1 MSKTS
6 KHYQGRMW
14 KMLTRKMKDS
24 GIKWIGEIPEDW
36 EIRKLKYILEE
47 RKEKNNPIV
56 TDNIL
61 SLSVERGIF
70 PYAEKTGGGNN
81 SKSDLT
87 AYKVAHPNDI
97 VLNSMNILAGAVGLS
112 RYTGA
117 VSPVYYTLYTTS
129 EEINITYYYYLF
141 RTREFQRSLLG
152 LGNGIMM
159 RESSTGKLNTIR
171 MRIPM
176 DKLAGLFLPLPPRRV
191 QDLIVKSLAKD
202 IKVVNKLVNQT
213 KQSIKELKKYKQSLI
228 IEVVTKGLDPNAEM
242 KDSGIEWIGMI
253 PKHWTIKKVK
263 YFLSESSVKNYPN
276 ETVLSLYRDYG
287 VIPKDSRTDNHNVTS
302 SDTSSYKLIEKND
315 VVINKMKAWQGSL
328 GVSSF
333 KGIISPAYYV
343 YKIIDSD
350 IYSNFLH
357 YVLRNNLYLD
367 EYRRISS
374 GIRIGQWD
382 LEKKEFEKLLYPF
395 PNSTSEQQQIVQY
408 LDKKIFTIDSLIED
422 KTKVIEELENY
433 KKSLIYEY
441 VTGKKE
447 V

>member
-1 MSKTS
+1 MLRTS
-6 KHYQGRMW
+6 KHYQERVW
-14 KMLTRKMKDS
+14 RILTKKMKDS
-24 GIKWIGEIPEDW
+24 GIEWVGEIPEDW
-36 EIRKLKYILEE
+36 LLVKYKRFAKSGMGVTLLKSDLLDRETADSIPVYSATRGNEFFGYTENKKLLLECGDLVIPARGNSIGHIKVVDKTATSTQTTIYSKVFSNEINIMFLKYCSDGLKDNWFKFDDTAIPQITVNQVN
-47 RKEKNNPIV
+47 NNPVPYPSLKEQEKIV
-56 TDNIL
+56 KILNKITQKVDNIL
-61 SLSVERGIF
+61 
-70 PYAEKTGGGNN
+70 K
-81 SKSDLT
+81 
-87 AYKVAHPNDI
+87 
-97 VLNSMNILAGAVGLS
+97 
-112 RYTGA
+112 
-117 VSPVYYTLYTTS
+117 
-129 EEINITYYYYLF
+129 
-141 RTREFQRSLLG
+141 
-152 LGNGIMM
+152 
-159 RESSTGKLNTIR
+159 
-171 MRIPM
+171 
-176 DKLAGLFLPLPPRRV
+176 
-191 QDLIVKSLAKD
+191 
-202 IKVVNKLVNQT
+202 QT
-213 KQSIKELKKYKQSLI
+213 QQSIKELKKYKQSLI
-228 IEVVTKGLDPNAEM
+228 TESVTKGLDPNVEM

-263 YFLSESSVKNYPN
+263 YFLSESSVKNSPN

>member
-1 MSKTS
+1 MS
-6 KHYQGRMW
+6 RE
-14 KMLTRKMKDS
+14 MKDS
-24 GIKWIGEIPEDW
+24 GIEWIGEIPEDW
-36 EIRKLKYILEE
+36 EVVKLGIVADISTGNTLKDPDNIKYSKSEGVDWLKTNNLLGVDGVSNSSLKIKEQYISEARLTNPRSVLVTCIGDIGKLGYTSKPVAFNQQINSITFTKDIIYWKYGMYALYSQREQQESLANGNVLKILNRENQKKVVITVPKDINKQIKISNALDKICLYIRKL
-47 RKEKNNPIV
+47 V
-56 TDNIL
+56 D
-61 SLSVERGIF
+61 
-70 PYAEKTGGGNN
+70 KTQ
-81 SKSDLT
+81 L
-87 AYKVAHPNDI
+87 
-97 VLNSMNILAGAVGLS
+97 
-112 RYTGA
+112 
-117 VSPVYYTLYTTS
+117 
-129 EEINITYYYYLF
+129 
-141 RTREFQRSLLG
+141 
-152 LGNGIMM
+152 
-159 RESSTGKLNTIR
+159 
-171 MRIPM
+171 
-176 DKLAGLFLPLPPRRV
+176 
-191 QDLIVKSLAKD
+191 
-202 IKVVNKLVNQT
+202 
-213 KQSIKELKKYKQSLI
+213 SIKELKKYKQSLI
-228 IEVVTKGLDPNAEM
+228 TESVTNGIDPNVEM

-350 IYSNFLH
+350 IYSHFLH

-408 LDKKIFTIDSLIED
+408 LDKKIFTIDRLIED

-441 VTGKKE
+441 VTGKKKYKE
-447 V
+447 GEQ

>member
-1 MSKTS
+1 MLRTS
-6 KHYQGRMW
+6 KHYQERVW
-14 KMLTRKMKDS
+14 RILTKKMKDS
-24 GIKWIGEIPEDW
+24 GIEWVGEIPEDW
-36 EIRKLKYILEE
+36 LLVKYKRFAKSGMGVTLLKSDLLDRETADSIPVYSATRGNEFFGYTENKKLLLECGDLVIPARGNSIGHIKVVDKTATSTQTTIYSKVFSNEINIMFLKYCSDGLKDNWFKFDDTAIPQITVNQVN
-47 RKEKNNPIV
+47 NNPVPYPSLKEQEKIV
-56 TDNIL
+56 KILNKITQKVDNIL
-61 SLSVERGIF
+61 
-70 PYAEKTGGGNN
+70 K
-81 SKSDLT
+81 
-87 AYKVAHPNDI
+87 
-97 VLNSMNILAGAVGLS
+97 
-112 RYTGA
+112 
-117 VSPVYYTLYTTS
+117 
-129 EEINITYYYYLF
+129 
-141 RTREFQRSLLG
+141 
-152 LGNGIMM
+152 
-159 RESSTGKLNTIR
+159 
-171 MRIPM
+171 
-176 DKLAGLFLPLPPRRV
+176 
-191 QDLIVKSLAKD
+191 
-202 IKVVNKLVNQT
+202 QT
-213 KQSIKELKKYKQSLI
+213 QQSIKELKKYKQSLI
-228 IEVVTKGLDPNAEM
+228 TESVTKGLDPNVEM

>member
-1 MSKTS
+1 MTK
-6 KHYQGRMW
+6 
-14 KMLTRKMKDS
+14 KMKDS
-24 GIKWIGEIPEDW
+24 GIEWVGEIPEDW
-36 EIRKLKYILEE
+36 LLVKYKRFAKSGMGVTLLKSDLLDRETADSIPVYSATRGNEFFGYTENKKLLLECGDLVIPARGNSIGHIKVVDKTATSTQTTIYSKVFSNEINIMFLKYCSDGLKDNWFKFDDTAIPQITVNQVN
-47 RKEKNNPIV
+47 NNPVPYPSLKEQEKIV
-56 TDNIL
+56 KILNKITQKVDNIL
-61 SLSVERGIF
+61 
-70 PYAEKTGGGNN
+70 K
-81 SKSDLT
+81 
-87 AYKVAHPNDI
+87 
-97 VLNSMNILAGAVGLS
+97 
-112 RYTGA
+112 
-117 VSPVYYTLYTTS
+117 
-129 EEINITYYYYLF
+129 
-141 RTREFQRSLLG
+141 
-152 LGNGIMM
+152 
-159 RESSTGKLNTIR
+159 
-171 MRIPM
+171 
-176 DKLAGLFLPLPPRRV
+176 
-191 QDLIVKSLAKD
+191 
-202 IKVVNKLVNQT
+202 QT
-213 KQSIKELKKYKQSLI
+213 QQSIKELKKYKQSLI
-228 IEVVTKGLDPNAEM
+228 TESVTKGLDPNVEM

-263 YFLSESSVKNYPN
+263 YFLSESSVKNSPN

>member
-1 MSKTS
+1 
-6 KHYQGRMW
+6 
-14 KMLTRKMKDS
+14 
-24 GIKWIGEIPEDW
+24 
-36 EIRKLKYILEE
+36 
-47 RKEKNNPIV
+47 
-56 TDNIL
+56 
-61 SLSVERGIF
+61 
-70 PYAEKTGGGNN
+70 
-81 SKSDLT
+81 
-87 AYKVAHPNDI
+87 
-97 VLNSMNILAGAVGLS
+97 
-112 RYTGA
+112 
-117 VSPVYYTLYTTS
+117 
-129 EEINITYYYYLF
+129 
-141 RTREFQRSLLG
+141 
-152 LGNGIMM
+152 
-159 RESSTGKLNTIR
+159 
-171 MRIPM
+171 
-176 DKLAGLFLPLPPRRV
+176 
-191 QDLIVKSLAKD
+191 
-202 IKVVNKLVNQT
+202 
-213 KQSIKELKKYKQSLI
+213 
-228 IEVVTKGLDPNAEM
+228 
-242 KDSGIEWIGMI
+242 MI

>member
-1 MSKTS
+1 MNKE
-6 KHYQGRMW
+6 
-14 KMLTRKMKDS
+14 MKNS
-24 GIKWIGEIPEDW
+24 GIEWIGEIPYSWQIKSVKNEFT
-36 EIRKLKYILEE
+36 RKQSQSSNLE
-47 RKEKNNPIV
+47 N
-56 TDNIL
+56 NIL
-61 SLSVERGIF
+61 TLARSGV
-70 PYAEKTGGGNN
+70 
-81 SKSDLT
+81 
-87 AYKVAHPNDI
+87 KVRDI
-97 VLNSMNILAGAVGLS
+97 
-112 RYTGA
+112 
-117 VSPVYYTLYTTS
+117 
-129 EEINITYYYYLF
+129 
-141 RTREFQRSLLG
+141 
-152 LGNGIMM
+152 
-159 RESSTGKLNTIR
+159 STGEGQIASDYSNYNYVTPGDLLLN
-171 MRIPM
+171 PM
-176 DKLAGLFLPLPPRRV
+176 DLVSGDNCNISNFYGVISPAYFNLGVKNHANPYFFNYYFKIQYWIGSFFAHGKGVSFENRWTLNYETLRNFPILFPPLNE
-191 QDLIVKSLAKD
+191 QQKIVKILDDNLSYINSLTE
-202 IKVVNKLVNQT
+202 QT
-213 KQSIKELKKYKQSLI
+213 YQSINELKKYKQLLI
-228 IEVVTKGLDPNAEM
+228 TEAVTKGFDSTVEM

-357 YVLRNNLYLD
+357 YALRNNLYLD

-408 LDKKIFTIDSLIED
+408 LDNKTSAIDNIIAD
-422 KTKVIEELENY
+422 KTKIIEELENY

>member
-1 MSKTS
+1 
-6 KHYQGRMW
+6 
-14 KMLTRKMKDS
+14 MKDS
-24 GIKWIGEIPEDW
+24 GIEWVGEIPEDW
-36 EIRKLKYILEE
+36 LLVKYKRFAKSGMGVTLLKSDLLDRETADSIPVYSATRGNEFFGYTENKKLLLECGDLVIPARGNSIGHIKVVDKTATSTQTTIYSKVFSNEINIMFLKYCSDGLKDNWFKFDDTAIPQITVNQVN
-47 RKEKNNPIV
+47 NNPVPYPSLKEQEKIV
-56 TDNIL
+56 KILNKITQKVDNIL
-61 SLSVERGIF
+61 
-70 PYAEKTGGGNN
+70 K
-81 SKSDLT
+81 
-87 AYKVAHPNDI
+87 
-97 VLNSMNILAGAVGLS
+97 
-112 RYTGA
+112 
-117 VSPVYYTLYTTS
+117 
-129 EEINITYYYYLF
+129 
-141 RTREFQRSLLG
+141 
-152 LGNGIMM
+152 
-159 RESSTGKLNTIR
+159 
-171 MRIPM
+171 
-176 DKLAGLFLPLPPRRV
+176 
-191 QDLIVKSLAKD
+191 
-202 IKVVNKLVNQT
+202 QT
-213 KQSIKELKKYKQSLI
+213 QQSIKELKKYKQSLI
-228 IEVVTKGLDPNAEM
+228 TESVTKGLDPNVEM

>member
-1 MSKTS
+1 
-6 KHYQGRMW
+6 
-14 KMLTRKMKDS
+14 MLTRKMKDS
-24 GIKWIGEIPEDW
+24 EIKWIGEIPEDW
-36 EIRKLKYILEE
+36 EIRKLKYTLEE
-47 RKEKNNPIV
+47 RNEKNNPII

-70 PYAEKTGGGNN
+70 PYAEKTGGGNK

-97 VLNSMNILAGAVGLS
+97 VINSMNILAGAVGLS
-112 RYTGA
+112 RYTGV

-202 IKVVNKLVNQT
+202 IKVVNKLINQT
-213 KQSIKELKKYKQSLI
+213 EQSIKELKNYKQSLI
-228 IEVVTKGLDPNAEM
+228 TESVTKGIDPNVEM
-242 KDSGIEWIGMI
+242 KDSGIEWVRDV
-253 PKHWTIKKVK
+253 PKNWEVKPIKYSVNERKEQLNSQMNPYDEINYVDI
-263 YFLSESSVKNYPN
+263 SSVSYAKGVEKIESLKFKDAPSRARKIVYHNDIIISTVRTYLKSIDRINYNIPLIVSTGFCVLKPRN
-276 ETVLSLYRDYG
+276 HISANFLEYAIKSDYFTNQVEQFSTGIAYPSITSRALLSL
-287 VIPKDSRTDNHNVTS
+287 NF
-302 SDTSSYKLIEKND
+302 IEPPLN
-315 VVINKMKAWQGSL
+315 
-328 GVSSF
+328 
-333 KGIISPAYYV
+333 
-343 YKIIDSD
+343 
-350 IYSNFLH
+350 
-357 YVLRNNLYLD
+357 
-367 EYRRISS
+367 
-374 GIRIGQWD
+374 
-382 LEKKEFEKLLYPF
+382 
-395 PNSTSEQQQIVQY
+395 EQQEIFKY
-408 LDKKIFTIDSLIED
+408 LNDKVDTIDRLIED
-422 KTKVIEELENY
+422 KTKVVEELENY
-433 KKSLIYEY
+433 KNSLIYEY

>member
-1 MSKTS
+1 MNKE
-6 KHYQGRMW
+6 
-14 KMLTRKMKDS
+14 MKNS
-24 GIKWIGEIPEDW
+24 GIEWIGEIPYSWQIKSVKNEFT
-36 EIRKLKYILEE
+36 RKQSQSSNLE
-47 RKEKNNPIV
+47 N
-56 TDNIL
+56 NIL
-61 SLSVERGIF
+61 TLARSGV
-70 PYAEKTGGGNN
+70 
-81 SKSDLT
+81 
-87 AYKVAHPNDI
+87 KVRDI
-97 VLNSMNILAGAVGLS
+97 
-112 RYTGA
+112 
-117 VSPVYYTLYTTS
+117 
-129 EEINITYYYYLF
+129 
-141 RTREFQRSLLG
+141 
-152 LGNGIMM
+152 
-159 RESSTGKLNTIR
+159 STGEGQIASDYSNYNYVTPGDLLLN
-171 MRIPM
+171 PM
-176 DKLAGLFLPLPPRRV
+176 DLVSGDNCNISNFYGVISPAYFNLGVKNHANPYFFNYYFKIQYWIGSFFAHGKGVSFENRWTLNYETLRNFPILFPPLNE
-191 QDLIVKSLAKD
+191 QQKIVKFLDDNLSYINSLTE
-202 IKVVNKLVNQT
+202 QT
-213 KQSIKELKKYKQSLI
+213 YQSINELKKYKQLLI
-228 IEVVTKGLDPNAEM
+228 TEAVTKGFDSTVEM

-276 ETVLSLYRDYG
+276 EMVLSLYRDYG

-357 YVLRNNLYLD
+357 YALRNNLYLD

-408 LDKKIFTIDSLIED
+408 LDNKTSAIDNIIADKMKI
-422 KTKVIEELENY
+422 IEELENY

>member
-1 MSKTS
+1 
-6 KHYQGRMW
+6 
-14 KMLTRKMKDS
+14 MLTKKMKDS
-24 GIKWIGEIPEDW
+24 GIEWVGEIPEDW
-36 EIRKLKYILEE
+36 LLVKYKRFAKSGMGVTLLKSDLLDRETADSIPVYSATRGNEFFGYTENKKLLLECGDLVIPARGNSIGHIKVVDKTATSTQTTIYSKVFSNEINIMFLKYCSDGLKDNWFKFDDTAIPQITVNQVN
-47 RKEKNNPIV
+47 NNPVPYPSLKEQEKIV
-56 TDNIL
+56 KILNKITQKVDNIL
-61 SLSVERGIF
+61 
-70 PYAEKTGGGNN
+70 K
-81 SKSDLT
+81 
-87 AYKVAHPNDI
+87 
-97 VLNSMNILAGAVGLS
+97 
-112 RYTGA
+112 
-117 VSPVYYTLYTTS
+117 
-129 EEINITYYYYLF
+129 
-141 RTREFQRSLLG
+141 
-152 LGNGIMM
+152 
-159 RESSTGKLNTIR
+159 
-171 MRIPM
+171 
-176 DKLAGLFLPLPPRRV
+176 
-191 QDLIVKSLAKD
+191 
-202 IKVVNKLVNQT
+202 QT
-213 KQSIKELKKYKQSLI
+213 QQSIKELKKYKQSLI
-228 IEVVTKGLDPNAEM
+228 TESVTKGLDPNVEM

-263 YFLSESSVKNYPN
+263 YFLSESSVKNSPN

>member
-1 MSKTS
+1 MNKE
-6 KHYQGRMW
+6 
-14 KMLTRKMKDS
+14 MKNS
-24 GIKWIGEIPEDW
+24 GIEWIGEIPYSWQIKSVKNEFT
-36 EIRKLKYILEE
+36 RKQSQSSNLE
-47 RKEKNNPIV
+47 N
-56 TDNIL
+56 NIL
-61 SLSVERGIF
+61 TLARSGV
-70 PYAEKTGGGNN
+70 
-81 SKSDLT
+81 
-87 AYKVAHPNDI
+87 KVRDI
-97 VLNSMNILAGAVGLS
+97 
-112 RYTGA
+112 
-117 VSPVYYTLYTTS
+117 
-129 EEINITYYYYLF
+129 
-141 RTREFQRSLLG
+141 
-152 LGNGIMM
+152 
-159 RESSTGKLNTIR
+159 STGEGQIASDYSNYNYVTPGDLLLN
-171 MRIPM
+171 PM
-176 DKLAGLFLPLPPRRV
+176 DLVSGDNCNISNFYGVISPAYFNLGVKNHANPYFFNYYFKIQYWIGSFFAHGKGVSFENRWTLNYETLRNFPILFPPLNE
-191 QDLIVKSLAKD
+191 QQKIVKFLDDNLSYINSLTE
-202 IKVVNKLVNQT
+202 QT
-213 KQSIKELKKYKQSLI
+213 YQSINELKKYKQLLI
-228 IEVVTKGLDPNAEM
+228 TEAVTKGFDSTVEM

-276 ETVLSLYRDYG
+276 EMVLSLYRDYG

-357 YVLRNNLYLD
+357 YALRNNLYLD

-408 LDKKIFTIDSLIED
+408 LDNKTSAIDNIIAD
-422 KTKVIEELENY
+422 KTKIIEELENY

>member
-1 MSKTS
+1 
-6 KHYQGRMW
+6 
-14 KMLTRKMKDS
+14 MKDS
-24 GIKWIGEIPEDW
+24 GIEWIGNIPQEW
-36 EIRKLKYILEE
+36 EIIKNKYVFKRRNNKVAENYINYQLLSLT
-47 RKEKNNPIV
+47 KKGIVEKNLN
-56 TDNIL
+56 
-61 SLSVERGIF
+61 E
-70 PYAEKTGGGNN
+70 TGGKLPA
-81 SKSDLT
+81 SFSTYQEVQKD
-87 AYKVAHPNDI
+87 DI
-97 VLNSMNILAGAVGLS
+97 VLCLFDLDVSAVFSGISKYHGMISSAYDIFKTNQESIPNYYDYLFQIIGFDRLYLPFSKSLRKTINKENFNSIYTIKPPYNEQIKIVDFLNKSTMNIN
-112 RYTGA
+112 
-117 VSPVYYTLYTTS
+117 
-129 EEINITYYYYLF
+129 NIITQTY
-141 RTREFQRSLLG
+141 
-152 LGNGIMM
+152 
-159 RESSTGKLNTIR
+159 
-171 MRIPM
+171 
-176 DKLAGLFLPLPPRRV
+176 
-191 QDLIVKSLAKD
+191 
-202 IKVVNKLVNQT
+202 
-213 KQSIKELKKYKQSLI
+213 QSIEELKKYKQSLI
-228 IEVVTKGLDPNAEM
+228 AESVTKGIDPNVEM

>member
-1 MSKTS
+1 
-6 KHYQGRMW
+6 
-14 KMLTRKMKDS
+14 MKNS
-24 GIKWIGEIPEDW
+24 GIEWIGEIPYSWQIKSVKNEFT
-36 EIRKLKYILEE
+36 RKQSQSSNLE
-47 RKEKNNPIV
+47 N
-56 TDNIL
+56 NIL
-61 SLSVERGIF
+61 TLARSGV
-70 PYAEKTGGGNN
+70 
-81 SKSDLT
+81 
-87 AYKVAHPNDI
+87 KVRDI
-97 VLNSMNILAGAVGLS
+97 
-112 RYTGA
+112 
-117 VSPVYYTLYTTS
+117 
-129 EEINITYYYYLF
+129 
-141 RTREFQRSLLG
+141 
-152 LGNGIMM
+152 
-159 RESSTGKLNTIR
+159 STGEGQIASDYSNYNYVTPGDLLLN
-171 MRIPM
+171 PM
-176 DKLAGLFLPLPPRRV
+176 DLVSGDNCNISNFYGVISPAYFNLGVKNHANPYFFNYYFKIQYWIGSFFAHGKGVSFENRWTLNYETLRNFPILFPPLNE
-191 QDLIVKSLAKD
+191 QQKIVKILDDNLSYINSLTE
-202 IKVVNKLVNQT
+202 QT
-213 KQSIKELKKYKQSLI
+213 YQSINELKKYKQLLI
-228 IEVVTKGLDPNAEM
+228 TEAVTKGFDSTVEM

-357 YVLRNNLYLD
+357 YALRNNLYLD

>member
-1 MSKTS
+1 MNKE
-6 KHYQGRMW
+6 
-14 KMLTRKMKDS
+14 MKNS
-24 GIKWIGEIPEDW
+24 GIEWIGEIPYSWQIKSVKNEFT
-36 EIRKLKYILEE
+36 RKQSQSSNLE
-47 RKEKNNPIV
+47 N
-56 TDNIL
+56 NIL
-61 SLSVERGIF
+61 TLARSGV
-70 PYAEKTGGGNN
+70 
-81 SKSDLT
+81 
-87 AYKVAHPNDI
+87 KVRDI
-97 VLNSMNILAGAVGLS
+97 
-112 RYTGA
+112 
-117 VSPVYYTLYTTS
+117 
-129 EEINITYYYYLF
+129 
-141 RTREFQRSLLG
+141 
-152 LGNGIMM
+152 
-159 RESSTGKLNTIR
+159 STGEGQIASDYSNYNYVTPGDLLLN
-171 MRIPM
+171 PM
-176 DKLAGLFLPLPPRRV
+176 DLVSGDNCNISNFYGVISPAYFNLGVKNHANPYFFNYYFKIQYWIGSFFAHGKGVSFENRWTLNYETLRNFPILFPPLNE
-191 QDLIVKSLAKD
+191 QQKIVKILDDNLSYINSLTE
-202 IKVVNKLVNQT
+202 QT
-213 KQSIKELKKYKQSLI
+213 YQSINELKKYKQLLI
-228 IEVVTKGLDPNAEM
+228 TEAVTKGFDSTVEM

-276 ETVLSLYRDYG
+276 EMVLSLYRDYG

-357 YVLRNNLYLD
+357 YALRNNLYLD

-408 LDKKIFTIDSLIED
+408 LDNKTSAIDNIIAD
-422 KTKVIEELENY
+422 KTKIIEELENY